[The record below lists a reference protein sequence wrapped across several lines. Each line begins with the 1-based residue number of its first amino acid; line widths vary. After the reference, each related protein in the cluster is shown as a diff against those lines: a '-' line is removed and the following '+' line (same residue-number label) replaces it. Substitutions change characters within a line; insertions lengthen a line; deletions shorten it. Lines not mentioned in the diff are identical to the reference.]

1 MSYCR
6 FQNTLSDLIDCEEN
20 FDNIKSE
27 DEARA
32 ALRIIKIAERIAGEF
47 EGMSDDEIKEQLNS
61 SVEADEDNE

>member
-6 FQNTLSDLIDCEEN
+6 FQNTLSDLIDCEDN
-20 FDNIKSE
+20 FDNIESE

-32 ALRIIKIAERIAGEF
+32 AFRIIKIAERIAGEF

-61 SVEADEDNE
+61 SVDDDKE